1 MEIFKLIFDRVK
13 DWKSLKDSRDRTV
26 LEQVKD
32 DDFDIDVY
40 DKKTGKTRKADAST
54 TAQFKKDLLQYIKE
68 NNSDM

>member
-40 DKKTGKTRKADAST
+40 NKKTGKTGKSI
-54 TAQFKKDLLQYIKE
+54 L
-68 NNSDM
+68 